1 MSKQHILE
9 GDSADISLIN
19 LSTKQNKSH
28 KKKKKKNHFEEVT
41 FSLLGKGDS
50 NYQGKLAYF
59 ISLWD
64 IAL

>member
-28 KKKKKKNHFEEVT
+28 KKKNKKK
-41 FSLLGKGDS
+41 SL
-50 NYQGKLAYF
+50 
-59 ISLWD
+59 
-64 IAL
+64 